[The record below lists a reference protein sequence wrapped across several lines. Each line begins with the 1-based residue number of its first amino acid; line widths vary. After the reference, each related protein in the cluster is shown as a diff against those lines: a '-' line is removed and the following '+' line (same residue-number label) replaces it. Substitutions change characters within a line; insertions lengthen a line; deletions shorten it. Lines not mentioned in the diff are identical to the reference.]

1 VAFVISGLALPPTQF
16 GTQHHDYRD
25 DNHNQRRFF
34 HDLLPRCGIAT
45 DKKPGQKNHGRN
57 KNDDGKQ
64 YAQSHAITCLNYAKS
79 CKDNRG

>member
-1 VAFVISGLALPPTQF
+1 MAFVISGLALPPAQF

-25 DNHNQRRFF
+25 DNHNQRRVFD
-34 HDLLPRCGIAT
+34 DLPPGWGIPT
-45 DKKPGQKNHGRN
+45 YKNPPKKTHGRN
-57 KNDDGKQ
+57 ENDDGKQ